1 MPEQHDEAAVDGT
14 GRVASSREGGDIPA
28 SDVTLRQ
35 LHYFVVLAEELN
47 YRRAA
52 ARLFISQP
60 ALSNAI
66 KQLENQFGVA
76 LFERSTREVHLTD
89 VGASWLPSVR
99 SATEHVDVAV
109 DHLSALSGGQ
119 RSRIRLGYLIGTG
132 ADLVFDMVRGFEAAH
147 PDIAVDPVEYDFSD
161 PTAGLADGRTSIA
174 LIRPPVDLP
183 RLRSLVVD
191 CETWVACLP
200 RDHALADRAEV
211 RIGELL
217 DDPIVA
223 APESAGRWRDHWL
236 ATDARGGVPPTV
248 AAVATTYEAEI
259 TCVAR
264 GLGISFTTA
273 SSARLYD
280 RPGVV
285 YVPIVDRP
293 PSRAALAWIPT
304 TLTRAGELFLR
315 HVRHQRGRSPGG
327 AHAD

>member
-1 MPEQHDEAAVDGT
+1 M
-14 GRVASSREGGDIPA
+14 
-28 SDVTLRQ
+28 TLRQ
-35 LHYFVVLAEELN
+35 LRYFIVLAEELN
-47 YRRAA
+47 YHRAA

-66 KQLENQFGVA
+66 KQMESQCGVA

-89 VGASWLPSVR
+89 VGASWLPEVR
-99 SATEHVDVAV
+99 SAVALVDVAV
-109 DHLSALSGGQ
+109 DHLSVLAGGR
-119 RSRIRLGYLIGTG
+119 RSRLRLGYLIGTG
-132 ADLVFDMVRGFEAAH
+132 ADLVFDMVRSFERAH

-191 CETWVACLP
+191 SETWVACLS
-200 RDHALADRAEV
+200 RDHPLADRAEA

-223 APESAGRWRDHWL
+223 APESAGGWRDHWL
-236 ATDARGGVPPTV
+236 ATDARNGVPPTV

-273 SSARLYD
+273 SSARLYQ

-293 PSRAALAWIPT
+293 PSRAALSWVPES
-304 TLTRAGELFLR
+304 LTREGELFLR
-315 HVRHQRGRSPGG
+315 HVRRQRGDRPTSR
-327 AHAD
+327 

>member
-1 MPEQHDEAAVDGT
+1 MTV
-14 GRVASSREGGDIPA
+14 
-28 SDVTLRQ
+28 RQ
-35 LHYFVVLAEELN
+35 LRYFIVLAEELN
-47 YRRAA
+47 YHRAA

-89 VGASWLPSVR
+89 IGRSWLPEAR
-99 SATEHVDVAV
+99 NAIDHVDAAV
-109 DHLSALSGGQ
+109 DHLSTLSGGR
-119 RSRIRLGYLIGTG
+119 RSRLRLGYLIGTG
-132 ADLVFDMVRGFEAAH
+132 ADMVFELVRGFEAAH
-147 PDIAVDPVEYDFSD
+147 PDIAVDPVEYDFAD
-161 PTAGLADGRTSIA
+161 PTAGLADGRSSIG
-174 LIRPPVDLP
+174 LIRPPVELP

-191 CETWVACLP
+191 SETWVACLW
-200 RDHALADRAEV
+200 RDHPLAERGEV

-223 APESAGRWRDHWL
+223 APESAGIWRDHWL
-236 ATDARGGVPPTV
+236 AMDARNVPPTV
-248 AAVATTYEAEI
+248 AAVANTYEAEI

-293 PSRAALAWIPT
+293 PSRAALAWIPEN
-304 TLTRAGELFLR
+304 LPYAGDLFLR
-315 HVRHQRGRSPGG
+315 HVRRQRGRWSDT
-327 AHAD
+327 HAAR